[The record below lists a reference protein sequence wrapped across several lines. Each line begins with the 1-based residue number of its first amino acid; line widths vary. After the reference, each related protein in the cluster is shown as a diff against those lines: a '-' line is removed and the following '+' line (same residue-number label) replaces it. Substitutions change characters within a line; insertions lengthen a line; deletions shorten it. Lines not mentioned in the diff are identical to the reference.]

1 MTFTDYIKISTGN
14 LWRMKLR
21 ASLTISGVVIAIAAF
36 ISMVSFGAG
45 MQKNINDQFEK
56 LGLLSTIQVYPAK
69 KDDISDTTV
78 APILNQVAL
87 DSLSSIPGV
96 LLAFPYDAFSVS
108 ISIAD
113 TQLNTNAQALSVAA
127 LNTKQ
132 FSELKKGQIFKSDS
146 SKQVIITSE
155 LTDRLN
161 IDNLDSLIGQ
171 TVIITA
177 KINSVDSGL
186 ATILDFRH
194 DDTLQPRYTLEWDSL
209 INADQIDEITLESI
223 NSLINEEYLN
233 RVSLSTLDSLKS
245 WSQLRSFIISSI
257 DSLINDDYLQTI
269 RSESLDSLIK
279 RDNLFRMIS
288 DEIKE
293 AISRF
298 LDGYMNNL
306 VVVSDTFT
314 ICGILKGQRH
324 GRTSIEPIIMPVKS
338 ASQYGSGNMSNDPTK
353 MLSSLQEGTLFSLS
367 DKPTDTKYFSKIT
380 LKIDQNVIHKN
391 VIEAIE
397 KMGFRA
403 FSFVE
408 QFEEIQKF
416 FFYFNMG
423 LGLVGLIALITA
435 SLSIINTMVMS
446 IMERRREIGVLKSL
460 GADEKDIRL
469 LFLVESGLIGS
480 IGAVL
485 GIIFGWLITR
495 LASVIAKTYMAKEG
509 IEEIDALEF
518 FDFPVWL
525 ILVAFMFGLLVS
537 LAAGLYPASRAAR
550 VNPVEALRND

>member
-1 MTFTDYIKISTGN
+1 MTISDYIIVSTGN

-21 ASLTISGVVIAIAAF
+21 AFLTISGVVIAIAAF
-36 ISMVSFGAG
+36 VSMVSFGAG
-45 MQKNINDQFEK
+45 MQKNINEQFAK
-56 LGLLSTIQVYPAK
+56 LGLLSTLQVYPARVN
-69 KDDISDTTV
+69 DISDTTKH
-78 APILNQVAL
+78 PILNQSAL
-87 DSLSSIPGV
+87 DSLSSISGV

-113 TQLNTNAQALSVAA
+113 TQFNTEAQALSVVA
-127 LNTKQ
+127 LGTKQ
-132 FSELKKGQIFKSDS
+132 FSELKSGQIFESDS

-155 LTDRLN
+155 ITDHLDIEN
-161 IDNLDSLIGQ
+161 HDSLIGQ
-171 TVIITA
+171 NVIITA
-177 KINSVDSGL
+177 KLNSVDSGL
-186 ATILDFRH
+186 AFVLDFRR
-194 DDTLQPRYTLEWDSL
+194 DDTLTPGNAIEWDSL
-209 INADQIDEITLESI
+209 INADQIDEITLASLD
-223 NSLINEEYLN
+223 SLIEEEYLN
-233 RVSLSTLDSLKS
+233 RVSITSLDSLRD
-245 WSQLRSFIISSI
+245 WSQLRSFIVSSL
-257 DSLINDDYLQTI
+257 DSLINDEYLQLVRT
-269 RSESLDSLIK
+269 ESFDSVIN
-279 RDNLFRMIS
+279 RDNLYNLVS
-288 DEIKE
+288 SELKG

-306 VVVSDTFT
+306 VIVSDTLT
-314 ICGILKGQRH
+314 ICGILKGQQH
-324 GRTSIEPIIMPVKS
+324 GRTSIEPVILPVITAMK
-338 ASQYGSGNMSNDPTK
+338 YGSGNISDNPSN
-353 MLSSLQEGTLFSLS
+353 MLSALQGGTLFSS
-367 DKPTDTKYFSKIT
+367 TDNNTDAKSYSKIT
-380 LKIDQNVIHKN
+380 LKLDQNVLHKN
-391 VIEAIE
+391 VIESVEA
-397 KMGFRA
+397 MGFRA

-423 LGLVGLIALITA
+423 LGLVGLIALVTA

-495 LASVIAKTYMAKEG
+495 LATVIAKAYMAKEG
-509 IEEIDALEF
+509 IGDIEELEF

-525 ILVAFMFGLLVS
+525 ILAAFLFGLLIS

-550 VNPVEALRND
+550 VDPVEALRSE

>member
-1 MTFTDYIKISTGN
+1 MTISDYIIVSTGN

-21 ASLTISGVVIAIAAF
+21 AFLTISGVVIAIAAF
-36 ISMVSFGAG
+36 VSMVSFGAG
-45 MQKNINDQFEK
+45 MQKNINEQFAK
-56 LGLLSTIQVYPAK
+56 LGLLSTLQVYPARVN
-69 KDDISDTTV
+69 DISDTTKH
-78 APILNQVAL
+78 PILNQSAL
-87 DSLSSIPGV
+87 DSLSSISGV

-113 TQLNTNAQALSVAA
+113 TQFNTEAQALSVVA
-127 LNTKQ
+127 LGTKQ
-132 FSELKKGQIFKSDS
+132 FSELKSGQIFESDS

-155 LTDRLN
+155 ITDHLDIEN
-161 IDNLDSLIGQ
+161 HDSLIGQ
-171 TVIITA
+171 NVIITA
-177 KINSVDSGL
+177 KLNSVDSGL
-186 ATILDFRH
+186 AFVLDFRR
-194 DDTLQPRYTLEWDSL
+194 DDTLTPGNAIEWDSL
-209 INADQIDEITLESI
+209 INADQIDEITLASLD
-223 NSLINEEYLN
+223 SLIEEEYLN
-233 RVSLSTLDSLKS
+233 RVSITSLDSLRD
-245 WSQLRSFIISSI
+245 WSQLRSFIVSSL
-257 DSLINDDYLQTI
+257 DSLINDEYLQLVRT
-269 RSESLDSLIK
+269 ESFDSVIN
-279 RDNLFRMIS
+279 RDNLYNLVS
-288 DEIKE
+288 SELKG

-306 VVVSDTFT
+306 VIVSDTLT
-314 ICGILKGQRH
+314 ICGILKGQQH
-324 GRTSIEPIIMPVKS
+324 GRTSIEPVILPVITAMK
-338 ASQYGSGNMSNDPTK
+338 YGSGNISDNPSN
-353 MLSSLQEGTLFSLS
+353 MLSALQGGTLFSS
-367 DKPTDTKYFSKIT
+367 NDINTDAKSYSKIT
-380 LKIDQNVIHKN
+380 LKLDQNVLHKN
-391 VIEAIE
+391 VIESVEA
-397 KMGFRA
+397 MGFRA

-423 LGLVGLIALITA
+423 LGLVGLIALVTA

-495 LASVIAKTYMAKEG
+495 LATVIAKAYMAKEG
-509 IEEIDALEF
+509 IGDIEELEF

-525 ILVAFMFGLLVS
+525 ILAAFLFGLLIS

-550 VNPVEALRND
+550 VDPVEALRSE